1 MGLFNI
7 MRRLRKIYSPS
18 YLYTLDRSVI
28 RTADGYWLFKEFGT
42 HTFVKKLGQ
51 LIEGDFL
58 RHVNPKDIAFIAE
71 TESKIK
77 IASAKLSIHEE
88 KKKLY
93 VDVEKRR

>member
-42 HTFVKKLGQ
+42 HTFVKNWGNSSRAIFSGTLTRKTSL
-51 LIEGDFL
+51 
-58 RHVNPKDIAFIAE
+58 
-71 TESKIK
+71 
-77 IASAKLSIHEE
+77 LSPRLSL
-88 KKKLY
+88 K
-93 VDVEKRR
+93 

>member
-77 IASAKLSIHEE
+77 SPRPNCRFMK

>member
-1 MGLFNI
+1 MAFQ
-7 MRRLRKIYSPS
+7 RVWHPYFR
-18 YLYTLDRSVI
+18 
-28 RTADGYWLFKEFGT
+28 E
-42 HTFVKKLGQ
+42 KLGQ

-88 KKKLY
+88 KKLY